1 MLTNELKT
9 VIDDLLLTL
18 QLKTIYF
25 DNEPI
30 VLLCNNI
37 LGTNANYLRMIEDI
51 IIKMK
56 EHSGSIHGR
65 IQEEI
70 NKNV

>member
-18 QLKTIYF
+18 QLKTIYS
-25 DNEPI
+25 DNESI

-56 EHSGSIHGR
+56 EHSKSIHDR

-70 NKNV
+70 NKNA

>member
-1 MLTNELKT
+1 MLANELKT

-18 QLKTIYF
+18 QLKTIYS
-25 DNEPI
+25 DNESI

-51 IIKMK
+51 ICKMQ
-56 EHSGSIHGR
+56 EHSKAMHDR

>member
-9 VIDDLLLTL
+9 IIDDLLLTL
-18 QLKTIYF
+18 QLKTIYS
-25 DNEPI
+25 DNESI

-37 LGTNANYLRMIEDI
+37 LGTHANYLRMIEDI

-56 EHSGSIHGR
+56 EHSKAIHGR

-70 NKNV
+70 NKNA

>member
-18 QLKTIYF
+18 QLKTIYS
-25 DNEPI
+25 DNESI

-37 LGTNANYLRMIEDI
+37 LGTNTNYLRMIEDI

-56 EHSGSIHGR
+56 EHSKSIHGR

-70 NKNV
+70 NKNA